1 MEEKKREIAY
11 LVIGNGM
18 PSLRAYPFKENAYI
32 IGIDRGSYLL
42 AKEGIPFHE
51 AIGDF
56 DSVSKEELALIK
68 EKSPHITALDP
79 MKDESDTAFALKK
92 YASKAK
98 QIVILGG
105 MQGKRMEHFLA
116 NLFLLRE
123 ANNVVLEDDYSKAY
137 IVKPPHNPIV
147 FEDRSCYYS
156 FFPIERS
163 VLSLQG
169 FVYPLIDRELWPF
182 DPLGLSNEIA
192 SKKGVFTLK
201 EGEVL
206 LFQTKKA
213 ANN

>member
-1 MEEKKREIAY
+1 MEEKKREVAY
-11 LVIGNGM
+11 LVIGHGM
-18 PSLRAYPFKENAYI
+18 ANLKAYPFKENAYI

-42 AKEGIPFHE
+42 AKEEVPFDE

-56 DSVSKEELALIK
+56 DSVSKEEFSLIK
-68 EKSPHITALDP
+68 EKSPHITMLDP

-92 YASKAK
+92 YVSKAK

-105 MQGKRMEHFLA
+105 IQGKRVEHFLA
-116 NLFLLRE
+116 NLFLLRK
-123 ANNVVLEDDYSKAY
+123 ADNVVMEDDYSKAY
-137 IVKPPHNPIV
+137 IVKSPHNPIV
-147 FEDRSCYYS
+147 FEDKDCYYS

-192 SKKGVFTLK
+192 SKRGVFTLK